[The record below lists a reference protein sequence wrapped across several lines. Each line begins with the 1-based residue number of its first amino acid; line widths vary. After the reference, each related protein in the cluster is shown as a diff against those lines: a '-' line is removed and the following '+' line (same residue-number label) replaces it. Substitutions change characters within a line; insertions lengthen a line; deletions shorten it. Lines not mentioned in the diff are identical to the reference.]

1 MNAAG
6 GIPKPIVFLRHCTT
20 FCFWGFPHAE
30 GTCISSGKQRSRT
43 KKFGTRTQESTK
55 LWSSVATSLG
65 RAVHSGHLSCPYRY
79 PLHSCCTLCTGH
91 SMWHEVASSFAFMC
105 VVFFACLHAK
115 NVQSF
120 IAENEDQNAKSLRFI
135 IHSSCF
141 ASDLHVEAWCMAV
154 SCLGP
159 RC

>member
-43 KKFGTRTQESTK
+43 RKFGTRTQESTK
-55 LWSSVATSLG
+55 LWSSVETSLG
-65 RAVHSGHLSCPYRY
+65 RAGVWCAFRPSLLPVSISLALM
-79 PLHSCCTLCTGH
+79 LHSLYRPQH
-91 SMWHEVASSFAFMC
+91 VARGC
-105 VVFFACLHAK
+105 IVVRIHVCDVH
-115 NVQSF
+115 SF